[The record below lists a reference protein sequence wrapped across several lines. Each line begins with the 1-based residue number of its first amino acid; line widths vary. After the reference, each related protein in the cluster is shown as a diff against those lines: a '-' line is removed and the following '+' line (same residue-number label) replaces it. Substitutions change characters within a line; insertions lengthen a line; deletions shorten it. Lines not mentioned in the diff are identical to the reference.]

1 MKAMATSLK
10 PPAPG
15 SRPAP
20 AGARA
25 PTPHARLP
33 TLVAPR
39 VQLRGMESRDL
50 DDLFGVYSDPEV
62 VRYWSHTA
70 WPHRDEASIYLEAI
84 ERGFQAGDLFQ
95 WGIALRGDD
104 RVIGTVTLYAIDH
117 AQGRAEVGF
126 ALARGHWGHRYAQE
140 ALTVLF
146 EHAFHALALRRIEAD
161 VDPRNLPSLRTLEN
175 LGFRREGYLRQRW
188 HVAGE
193 LQDSVMMGLL
203 ASDWQALR

>member
-1 MKAMATSLK
+1 MVPSLK
-10 PPAPG
+10 TPAPR

-20 AGARA
+20 APVQATA
-25 PTPHARLP
+25 TARLP
-33 TLVAPR
+33 TLAAPR
-39 VQLRGMESRDL
+39 IHLRWMESRDTG
-50 DDLFGVYSDPEV
+50 DLYAIYSDPEV

-70 WPHRDEASIYLEAI
+70 WPHQDEASIYLEAI
-84 ERGFQAGDLFQ
+84 ESGFQAGNLFQ

-117 AQGRAEVGF
+117 TQGRAEVGF
-126 ALARGHWGHRYAQE
+126 ALAREHWGRRYAQE

-146 EHAFHALALRRIEAD
+146 DHAFGALSLRRIEAD

-193 LQDSVMMGLL
+193 LQDSVLMGLL

>member
-1 MKAMATSLK
+1 MVPSLM
-10 PPAPG
+10 PPARR

-20 AGARA
+20 ACDPASA
-25 PTPHARLP
+25 PAARLP
-33 TLVAPR
+33 TLAAPR
-39 VQLRGMESRDL
+39 VQLRWMESRDL
-50 DDLFGVYSDPEV
+50 EDLYTVYSDPEV

-84 ERGFQAGDLFQ
+84 ENGFQAGDLFQ

-117 AQGRAEVGF
+117 TQGRAEVGF
-126 ALARGHWGHRYAQE
+126 ALARDHWGHRYAQE

-146 EHAFHALALRRIEAD
+146 EHAFDALALRRIEAD

-193 LQDSVMMGLL
+193 LQDSVLMGLL
-203 ASDWQALR
+203 AGDWQAMR

>member
-1 MKAMATSLK
+1 MVPSLM
-10 PPAPG
+10 PPAQR

-20 AGARA
+20 AYASARERA
-25 PTPHARLP
+25 ARLP

-39 VQLRGMESRDL
+39 VQLRWMENRDL
-50 DDLFGVYSDPEV
+50 DDLYAVYSDPEV

-84 ERGFQAGDLFQ
+84 ENGFQAGNLFQ
-95 WGIALRGDD
+95 WGIALHGDD

-117 AQGRAEVGF
+117 TQGRAEVGF
-126 ALARGHWGHRYAQE
+126 ALARDHWGRRYAQE

-146 EHAFHALALRRIEAD
+146 DHAFDALALRRIEAD

-188 HVAGE
+188 QVAGE
-193 LQDSVMMGLL
+193 VQDSVLMGLL
-203 ASDWQALR
+203 AGDWQAIR

>member
-1 MKAMATSLK
+1 MATPLM
-10 PPAPG
+10 PPARSERPTPTVDTL
-15 SRPAP
+15 PAP
-20 AGARA
+20 A
-25 PTPHARLP
+25 ARLP

-39 VQLRGMESRDL
+39 VRLRWMDNRDL
-50 DDLFGVYSDPEV
+50 EDLYAVYSDPEV
-62 VRYWSHTA
+62 VRYWSHVA

-84 ERGFQAGDLFQ
+84 ESGFQSGNLFQ
-95 WGIALRGDD
+95 WGICLRGND

-126 ALARGHWGHRYAQE
+126 ALARDHWGHRYAQE

-146 EHAFHALALRRIEAD
+146 EHAFGALSLRRIEAD

-188 HVAGE
+188 LVAGE
-193 LQDSVMMGLL
+193 RQDSVLMGLL
-203 ASDWQALR
+203 AGDWQACR